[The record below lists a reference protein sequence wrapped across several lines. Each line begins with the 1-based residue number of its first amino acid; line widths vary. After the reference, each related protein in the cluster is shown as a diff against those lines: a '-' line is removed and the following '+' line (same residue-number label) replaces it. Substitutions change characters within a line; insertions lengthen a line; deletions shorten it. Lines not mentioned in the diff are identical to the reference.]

1 MFFDTAY
8 DTLVGTRSHNQIA
21 DAIKLASVG
30 APLATLAFTNK
41 QSGQDHTLGLI
52 RGGTPSEDR
61 IPYLV
66 HPFEH
71 YDAQRGVAQVYVDL
85 RNFGVMDVR
94 QNKFTLRNK
103 AETRFVLTR
112 AMLETSWSNDGAG
125 YLRDLSLLPVSGFAK
140 MISQIVTHR
149 FSLNPGDQVMLSIY
163 AAYYYYCLF
172 EEAQAIN
179 EEFVQRVAGKIAR
192 ACSVDAGTVMQ
203 HIGELGPIEGL
214 GDFCARLPGFLSS
227 VQLRTFDTGV
237 LLQIITGAWYGT
249 NAREIMGVALE
260 HPPTWL
266 AICYSSLNDAVFTRA
281 GAAVILQRLDRTGDG
296 TRFSK
301 GLDDVIDQ
309 GAIDH
314 YVA

>member
-8 DTLVGTRSHNQIA
+8 DTLVGARNHTQIA
-21 DAIKLASVG
+21 DALKLAHI
-30 APLATLAFTNK
+30 ATPLATLAFTNK
-41 QSGQDHTLGLI
+41 QSGQSHTLGLI
-52 RGGTPSEDR
+52 RGGTPAEDR

-71 YDAQRGVAQVYVDL
+71 YDPSRGVSQIYVDL
-85 RNFGVMDVR
+85 RNYGVMDQR
-94 QNKFTLRNK
+94 QNQFTLRNK
-103 AETRFVLTR
+103 AETRFLLTR
-112 AMLETSWSNDGAG
+112 AMLESSWSNDGAG
-125 YLRDLSLLPVSGFAK
+125 YLRDLSLLPVAGFSK

-149 FSLNPGDQVMLSIY
+149 FNLNPGDQVMLSIY

-172 EEAQAIN
+172 EDAPQGG

-192 ACSVDAGTVMQ
+192 ACNLDAGTVMQ
-203 HIGELGPIEGL
+203 HIGELGSIEGL
-214 GDFCARLPGFLSS
+214 GDFCERLPGFLSS
-227 VQLRTFDTGV
+227 VQLRTFDTGT
-237 LLQIITGAWYGT
+237 LLQIITGSWYGT

-266 AICYSSLNDAVFTRA
+266 AICYSALNDSVFTRA
-281 GAAVILQRLDRTGDG
+281 GAAMILQRLDRAGEG

-301 GLDDVIDQ
+301 GLEDVIDLS
-309 GAIDH
+309 AIDQ